1 MPLELINGLKTH
13 WVHLPAQST
22 SSPPQRVVLLHGL
35 LVGNLASWYLSVAPK
50 LSERAEVLMYDL
62 RGHGKSAPSAEGFD
76 LPSLASDLN
85 ALLERVGWAE
95 GPLTLIGHSYGGR
108 VALEWALEVA
118 QQESG
123 QQESGQQESGQQESA
138 QQESAQQESAQQERL
153 ERLVFVDTPLLPHEL
168 SLTLPPLSAVMRAP
182 QGEAPLNPEALLSLL
197 PAPLRVHFER
207 GGRQARRAL
216 ERWWSLLYAS
226 TLTQD
231 LKDTPPLSAKA
242 LSPLGAKLAAVYG
255 ARSPCLSSA
264 RWLQEALSSSGE
276 ALTLELIEGAGHYLP
291 SEAPQA
297 LTEALIKLLH
307 NAEGTR

>member
-13 WVHLPAQST
+13 WVHLPVDPSV
-22 SSPPQRVVLLHGL
+22 SHPQRVVLLHGL

-62 RGHGKSAPSAEGFD
+62 RGHGKSARSAEGFD
-76 LPSLASDLN
+76 LPTLASDLN
-85 ALLERVGWAE
+85 ALLERVGWTK

-108 VALEWALEVA
+108 VALAWALDEA
-118 QQESG
+118 QKK
-123 QQESGQQESGQQESA
+123 A
-138 QQESAQQESAQQERL
+138 RVERL
-153 ERLVFVDTPLLPHEL
+153 DRIQHLVLVDTPLLPHEL
-168 SLTLPPLSAVMRAP
+168 SLTLPPLSTVIETP
-182 QGEAPLNPEALLSLL
+182 QGEPPVNPEALLPLL
-197 PAPLRVHFER
+197 PQPLRVHFER

-231 LKDTPPLSAKA
+231 LKRTAPLSAEA
-242 LSPLGAKLAAVYG
+242 FAPLSAKLAAVYG
-255 ARSPCLSSA
+255 ALSPCLSSA
-264 RWLQEALSSSGE
+264 RWLQEALHSSGE

-297 LTEALIKLLH
+297 LSEALMRVLCTTEESVNL
-307 NAEGTR
+307 